1 MKAAKMTT
9 TKSPVIDFIFEK
21 NIYMYNMR
29 LLLINFDFRVSSL
42 YRFAESGEGPKNFL
56 FFFNK

>member
-1 MKAAKMTT
+1 MKAAKMAT
-9 TKSPVIDFIFEK
+9 TKSPVIDFIFGI
-21 NIYMYNMR
+21 NIYMC
-29 LLLINFDFRVSSL
+29 LLLINFDFRVSSM

>member
-1 MKAAKMTT
+1 MKAAKMAT
-9 TKSPVIDFIFEK
+9 TKSPVIDFIFGIK
-21 NIYMYNMR
+21 IYMC
-29 LLLINFDFRVSSL
+29 LLLINFDFRVSSM

>member
-1 MKAAKMTT
+1 MKATKMAT
-9 TKSPVIDFIFEK
+9 TKSPVIDFIFGIK
-21 NIYMYNMR
+21 IYMR
-29 LLLINFDFRVSSL
+29 LLLINFDFRVSSM